1 MSDPRARLTYAD
13 AGVDV
18 SAYDG
23 MLARVRTLVE
33 STHAAGARG
42 GIGAFSGLYDLPGN
56 RARLAATADGVGTKT
71 KVAVAAGSHRGIGH
85 DLVNHCAND
94 VATAG
99 ATPLFML
106 DYFASA
112 RLDESV
118 FSDVISGLAEACR
131 AIGCTLLGGE
141 TAEMPDVYAV
151 GDYDLA
157 GFMVGLVEP
166 DVAPEVAAIRPGDA
180 LFALPSS
187 GLHTNGYSLVRRVF
201 GDVSLRHVYPE
212 LGVPLAEELL
222 KPHRCY
228 LRELSALRGAWKAA
242 AHITG
247 GGVLGNLPRCLPEGL
262 GAVLD
267 AGSWRVPPIFGLLAR
282 LGSIDDDDM
291 YATFNMGLGMIL
303 VIDPDR
309 IPADVPPDLV
319 RVGDVVERRGA
330 QRVVFR

>member
-1 MSDPRARLTYAD
+1 
-13 AGVDV
+13 
-18 SAYDG
+18 
-23 MLARVRTLVE
+23 
-33 STHAAGARG
+33 
-42 GIGAFSGLYDLPGN
+42 
-56 RARLAATADGVGTKT
+56 
-71 KVAVAAGSHRGIGH
+71 
-85 DLVNHCAND
+85 
-94 VATAG
+94 
-99 ATPLFML
+99 
-106 DYFASA
+106 
-112 RLDESV
+112 
-118 FSDVISGLAEACR
+118 
-131 AIGCTLLGGE
+131 
-141 TAEMPDVYAV
+141 
-151 GDYDLA
+151 
-157 GFMVGLVEP
+157 
-166 DVAPEVAAIRPGDA
+166 
-180 LFALPSS
+180 
-187 GLHTNGYSLVRRVF
+187 
-201 GDVSLRHVYPE
+201 
-212 LGVPLAEELL
+212 VPLAEELL